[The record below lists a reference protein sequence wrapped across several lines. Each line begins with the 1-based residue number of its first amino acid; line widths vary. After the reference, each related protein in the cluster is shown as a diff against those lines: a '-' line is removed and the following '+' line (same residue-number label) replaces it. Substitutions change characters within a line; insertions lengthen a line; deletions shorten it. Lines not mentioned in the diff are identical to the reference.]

1 MSIHSYICVK
11 FCAIKHGKCYLL
23 QQPMK
28 IYFSFLC
35 KLDISISH
43 LCSAKKAM
51 YLVYETTIL
60 QAAVTEKEL
69 NSLTTYPWDE

>member
-1 MSIHSYICVK
+1 
-11 FCAIKHGKCYLL
+11 
-23 QQPMK
+23 MK

-69 NSLTTYPWDE
+69 NSLTTYPWDEWYTLHNYVQCQMMFLDLL